1 MRVGSL
7 FQDWTRTRNSDLRQR
22 LDLASINL
30 APQERPRAHLA
41 GRGSYRSGLSCFA
54 ASPRR
59 FRGYKAKPGAA
70 IAAQRLQAS
79 WQVASGQTSTEQP
92 GRSWDEFPGGRVKAR
107 LALRRLPAMIPCP
120 GRPMRQLLFE
130 LFAQRQ
136 IYCRAIH
143 FVATIPLSFR
153 YVGYDKDILHRPSCQ
168 ASRAV
173 AS

>member
-1 MRVGSL
+1 
-7 FQDWTRTRNSDLRQR
+7 
-22 LDLASINL
+22 
-30 APQERPRAHLA
+30 
-41 GRGSYRSGLSCFA
+41 
-54 ASPRR
+54 
-59 FRGYKAKPGAA
+59 
-70 IAAQRLQAS
+70 
-79 WQVASGQTSTEQP
+79 
-92 GRSWDEFPGGRVKAR
+92 
-107 LALRRLPAMIPCP
+107 
-120 GRPMRQLLFE
+120 MRQLLFE